1 MKDQITKLHQ
11 TYCDLLGMELPLLA
25 HHERLWFDAI
35 KDGLTEEVL
44 RAVILSRKSDV
55 KSGKRYRNAIL
66 LRNLIGDPG
75 IVADLLNE
83 AAMLA
88 AQKRAFAPNPAR
100 EAVLRATGRTS
111 VPSPHLAKSLAR
123 SIGEVLGS
131 LKERS

>member
-1 MKDQITKLHQ
+1 MKYQITKLHQ
-11 TYCDLLGMELPLLA
+11 IYCDLLGMELPLLA

-35 KDGLTEEVL
+35 KDGLTEEIL

-88 AQKRAFAPNPAR
+88 AQKRAFAPCPER
-100 EAVLRATGRTS
+100 ESVLKATGRTS
-111 VPSPHLAKSLAR
+111 VPRANGPKI
-123 SIGEVLGS
+123 IGEVLGS
-131 LKERS
+131 LKKWSSPS

>member
-35 KDGLTEEVL
+35 KDGLTEEIL
-44 RAVILSRKSDV
+44 RAVIVSRKSDV
-55 KSGKRYRNAIL
+55 KNGKRYRNAIL

-83 AAMLA
+83 GAMLE
-88 AQKRAFAPNPAR
+88 AQKRAFAPSPQR
-100 EAVLRATGRTS
+100 ESVLRSTGRKSEPPQNGPKS
-111 VPSPHLAKSLAR
+111 VRELLA
-123 SIGEVLGS
+123 S
-131 LKERS
+131 LKVKS